1 MLALIVLVLM
11 AAGLVVAWRRL
22 GMARCRL
29 RRVVLV
35 AVLGGF
41 LGAFALYA
49 ALALNPTVWLVAA
62 SDALLL
68 FPLVVFTSSTN
79 ETFLSLLAPAL
90 LVVEF
95 TVVIFCIM
103 VGVRQVLRV
112 SSEAAKQNP

>member
-1 MLALIVLVLM
+1 M
-11 AAGLVVAWRRL
+11 
-22 GMARCRL
+22 
-29 RRVVLV
+29 
-35 AVLGGF
+35 GGF

-49 ALALNPTVWLVAA
+49 ALLLHPSTWLIAA

-68 FPLVVFTSSTN
+68 FPLVLLTGSMN
-79 ETFLSLLAPAL
+79 ETVLSLLAPAL

-112 SSEAAKQNP
+112 GQHREELAE